1 MEELE
6 FWKMNGSGNDFI
18 LVDNRDGKVASDTMA
33 RLVERACRRRES
45 VGADG
50 MIFVEGS
57 NRCDFQWRFFNA
69 DGSEAEMCGNGGRCA
84 ARFAHLK
91 GIAGP
96 EMTFETL
103 AGPVSAEVRGRIVK
117 VRMPRPSRIDL
128 DVDLPPG
135 EGWRT
140 ADFVNTGVPHTVLRV
155 DDLEHCPVDELG
167 RMVRN
172 HALFAPRGTN
182 ADFIRVTG
190 PDSLE
195 IRTYE
200 RGVEGETLACGT
212 GAIAAALVSAE
223 RGLVT
228 SPARVRTWGGEE
240 LVIHFEREEG
250 AVTEVWLEGN
260 TSVVYRGRM
269 DPEAL

>member
-1 MEELE
+1 MKDLE
-6 FWKMNGSGNDFI
+6 FWKMSGSGNDFI
-18 LVDNRDGKVASDTMA
+18 LVDNREGKVSQESMG

-57 NRCDFQWRFFNA
+57 NRFDFAWRFFNA
-69 DGSEAEMCGNGGRCA
+69 DGGEAEMCGNGGRCV
-84 ARFAHLK
+84 ARFAHLN

-96 EMTFETL
+96 EMTFDTL
-103 AGPVSAEVRGRIVK
+103 VGPISAEVLGRVVK
-117 VRMPRPSRIDL
+117 VRMPRPSEVRF

-135 EGWRT
+135 EGWKT
-140 ADFVNTGVPHTVLRV
+140 ADFVNTGVPHTVLQV
-155 DDLEHCPVDELG
+155 DDLKHCPVGELG

-172 HALFAPRGTN
+172 HPLFAPSGTN
-182 ADFIRVTG
+182 VNFIRVTG
-190 PDSLE
+190 PGSLE

-212 GAIAAALVSAE
+212 GAIAAALVSAG
-223 RGLVT
+223 RNLVKPPT
-228 SPARVRTWGGEE
+228 RVRTWGGEE
-240 LVIHFEREEG
+240 LVIHYEQERAAAG
-250 AVTEVWLEGN
+250 SVWLEGN
-260 TSVVYRGRM
+260 TSIIYRGRM

>member
-1 MEELE
+1 MGGGEIHGL
-6 FWKMNGSGNDFI
+6 GG
-18 LVDNRDGKVASDTMA
+18 LHLDGLGGDAGT
-33 RLVERACRRRES
+33 
-45 VGADG
+45 VG
-50 MIFVEGS
+50 
-57 NRCDFQWRFFNA
+57 QHLH
-69 DGSEAEMCGNGGRCA
+69 A
-84 ARFAHLK
+84 AVVP
-91 GIAGP
+91 AG
-96 EMTFETL
+96 
-103 AGPVSAEVRGRIVK
+103 
-117 VRMPRPSRIDL
+117 
-128 DVDLPPG
+128 
-135 EGWRT
+135 
-140 ADFVNTGVPHTVLRV
+140 
-155 DDLEHCPVDELG
+155 
-167 RMVRN
+167 N

-228 SPARVRTWGGEE
+228 SPARVRTRGGEE